1 MAMAKTTVG
10 RIVQKLDFERMLA
23 VPARQRSAHFALHH
37 LPERPAP
44 RQVPARLASKQ
55 AGGAQAAAVACPSV
69 VAPASAQPVT
79 KLSTGD
85 APLCT
90 QPVDDLPLQQHWLGT
105 VVPKRHAKRAVTRN
119 LVKRQCHHQFSALC
133 SKLPAGLWVL
143 RLKAP
148 FGRDLFPSARSEA
161 LAAEVRTELGALLQR
176 AAQPR
181 PAVHGR

>member
-1 MAMAKTTVG
+1 MAKTAVG

-23 VPARQRSAHFALHH
+23 VPARQRSPHFALHH
-37 LPERPAP
+37 LPEPPAP
-44 RQVPARLASKQ
+44 RKVPARLGLKQ
-55 AGGAQAAAVACPSV
+55 VGG
-69 VAPASAQPVT
+69 APASAAASPRACAPGSAQPLA

-85 APLCT
+85 APLFT
-90 QPVDDLPLQQHWLGT
+90 QPVDDLPLQGHWLGT

-119 LVKRQCHHQFSALC
+119 LVKRQFHHQFSALC
-133 SKLPAGLWVL
+133 SNLPAGLWVL

-148 FGRDLFPSARSEA
+148 FGRELFPSARSEA

-181 PAVHGR
+181 PAAHGR